1 MYLEK
6 RRSSPVFH
14 CLKRGFAP
22 PPLTRENW
30 QQVKCIFVN
39 IQYDAFNDDVDVDA
53 KGDSDDDDY
62 ES

>member
-1 MYLEK
+1 MDL
-6 RRSSPVFH
+6 RPS
-14 CLKRGFAP
+14 
-22 PPLTRENW
+22 LTRENW
-30 QQVKCIFVN
+30 QQVKCILKN

>member
-14 CLKRGFAP
+14 CFQHGFA

>member
-14 CLKRGFAP
+14 CFKHGFAP
-22 PPLTRENW
+22 LPDLWKLVTGE
-30 QQVKCIFVN
+30 VYIY
-39 IQYDAFNDDVDVDA
+39 IQYNAINDDVDVDA
-53 KGDSDDDDY
+53 KGDSGGDY

>member
-14 CLKRGFAP
+14 CFQHGFAP
-22 PPLTRENW
+22 LPDLWKLARGEVYIN
-30 QQVKCIFVN
+30 V
-39 IQYDAFNDDVDVDA
+39 QYYAINDDVDVDA
-53 KGDSDDDDY
+53 KGDSGGDY